1 MVTTPSFTLKANT
14 TYLVFAFAGV
24 LGQRGDHATPSSS
37 VGGLTFHTIGSGS
50 QVYNGGKDY
59 ESGWWVNG
67 GASDAIGTISVT
79 FVYRPAQIYLQ
90 VIQSQRQRHIKPDRA
105 ERVRYR
111 EQQPLHSQPA
121 GAAASGHQLR
131 RILPRREREPRQ
143 HDSGRHADGHESR
156 LRARRPGAAATYF
169 ANTPSQNES
178 SPAATICGR
187 RSRSKSSARDH
198 RQHSISA

>member
-1 MVTTPSFTLKANT
+1 
-14 TYLVFAFAGV
+14 VFAFAGV

-90 VIQSQRQRHIKPDRA
+90 VIELSGNDTSNPIAQNAYATGANTNPYIANLPA
-105 ERVRYR
+105 P
-111 EQQPLHSQPA
+111 PLA
-121 GAAASGHQLR
+121 GTNFDVYFLDANVNLGNTTPVGTPTVTNLVYA
-131 RILPRREREPRQ
+131 
-143 HDSGRHADGHESR
+143 HAG
-156 LRARRPGAAATYF
+156 PGSAATYF

-178 SPAATICGR
+178 FAGGNHQWATIAVEIKR
-187 RSRSKSSARDH
+187 P
-198 RQHSISA
+198 